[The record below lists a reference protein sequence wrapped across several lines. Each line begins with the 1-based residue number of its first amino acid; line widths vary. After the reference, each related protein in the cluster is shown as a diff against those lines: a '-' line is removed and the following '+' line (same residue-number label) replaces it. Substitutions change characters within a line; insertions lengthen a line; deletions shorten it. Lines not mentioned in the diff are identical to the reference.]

1 MPHLSVFA
9 TREALMQAASDRLV
23 KALERGMKARGH
35 ACAALSGGGTPEP
48 AYALLAH
55 AKLDWR
61 RVTFAL
67 VDERFVHP
75 KDDASNEK
83 MLRRALAPALDAG
96 ATLLPMFSTDGA
108 PDEVAARAD
117 NLYSPLHI
125 DVALM
130 GMGGDAHTASWFPG
144 HAREAFES
152 ARTVIAVHAPQAAG
166 SADRLTLTKHAL
178 ARADEVLLLLHGE
191 DKRARLDAALAEPL
205 EAAPVV
211 ALFDDPEKQP
221 EVLWAA

>member
-9 TREALMQAASDRLV
+9 TREALMQAASDRLA
-23 KALERGMKARGH
+23 KALQRGIEARGY

-48 AYALLAH
+48 AYALLAQ
-55 AKLDWR
+55 AELDWR
-61 RVTFAL
+61 KVAFAL
-67 VDERFVHP
+67 VDERFAHP

-96 ATLLPMFSTDGA
+96 ATLLPMFSTDGSPA
-108 PDEVAARAD
+108 EVAARAD
-117 NLYSPLHI
+117 AMYAPLHI

-152 ARTVIAVHAPQAAG
+152 AHSVIAVHAPQAAG
-166 SADRLTLTKHAL
+166 KPDRITLTKRAL
-178 ARADEVLLLLHGE
+178 SRADEVLLLIHGE
-191 DKRARLDAALAEPL
+191 DKRARLDAALAEAA
-205 EAAPVV
+205 EAAPVA

>member
-23 KALERGMKARGH
+23 RALERGMKARGY

-48 AYALLAH
+48 AYALLAQ

-61 RVTFAL
+61 KVTFAL

-96 ATLLPMFSTDGA
+96 ATLLPMFSTDGSPA
-108 PDEVAARAD
+108 EVAARAD
-117 NLYSPLHI
+117 AMYAPLHI

-130 GMGGDAHTASWFPG
+130 GMGGDAHAASWFPG

-152 ARTVIAVHAPQAAG
+152 TRTIIAVHAPQAAG
-166 SADRLTLTKHAL
+166 KPDRITLTKRAI
-178 ARADEVLLLLHGE
+178 ARADEVLLLIHGE
-191 DKRARLDAALAEPL
+191 DKRARLDAALAEPP
-205 EAAPVV
+205 EAAPVA

-221 EVLWAA
+221 EVLWTA

>member
-9 TREALMQAASDRLV
+9 TREALMQGASDRLAR
-23 KALERGMKARGH
+23 ALARGMKARGH

-48 AYALLAH
+48 AYALLAQ

-61 RVTFAL
+61 KVTFAL

-83 MLRRALAPALDAG
+83 MVRRALAPALDAG
-96 ATLLPMFSTDGA
+96 ATLLPMFSTDGTPA
-108 PDEVAARAD
+108 EVAARAD
-117 NLYSPLHI
+117 AMYSPLHI

-130 GMGGDAHTASWFPG
+130 GMGGDAHTASWFPKLS
-144 HAREAFES
+144 REAFES
-152 ARTVIAVHAPQAAG
+152 TRAVIAVHAPQAAG
-166 SADRLTLTKHAL
+166 RADRLTLTKHAL
-178 ARADEVLLLLHGE
+178 ARADEVLLLIHGE
-191 DKRARLDAALAEPL
+191 DKRARLDAALAEG
-205 EAAPVV
+205 AADAPVA
-211 ALFDDPEKQP
+211 ALFEDPEMQP

>member
-9 TREALMQAASDRLV
+9 TREALMQAASDRLAR
-23 KALERGMKARGH
+23 ALQRGLNTRHH
-35 ACAALSGGGTPEP
+35 ACAALSGGATPEP
-48 AYALLAH
+48 AYALLAQ
-55 AKLDWR
+55 AKLDWP

-67 VDERFVHP
+67 VDERFVHA

-83 MLRRALAPALDAG
+83 MLRRALAPALEAG
-96 ATLLPMFSTDGA
+96 AKLMPMFSTDGA
-108 PDEVAARAD
+108 PAEVAARAD

-144 HAREAFES
+144 HARAAFES
-152 ARTVIAVHAPQAAG
+152 ERTVIAVHAPLAAG
-166 SADRLTLTKHAL
+166 SADRLTLTKHAVR
-178 ARADEVLLLLHGE
+178 RADEVLVLIHGE
-191 DKRARLDAALAEPL
+191 EKRARLDAALAEGAD
-205 EAAPVV
+205 AAPIA
-211 ALFDDPEKQP
+211 ALFEDPEKQP

>member
-9 TREALMQAASDRLV
+9 TREALMQAASDRLAR
-23 KALERGMKARGH
+23 ALERGMKARGH

-48 AYALLAH
+48 AYALLAQ

-96 ATLLPMFSTDGA
+96 ATLLPMFSTDGSPA
-108 PDEVAARAD
+108 EIAARAD
-117 NLYSPLHI
+117 AMYAPLHI

-130 GMGGDAHTASWFPG
+130 GMGGDAHSASWFPG

-152 ARTVIAVHAPQAAG
+152 TRTVVAVHAPQAAG
-166 SADRLTLTKHAL
+166 RADRITLTKRAI
-178 ARADEVLLLLHGE
+178 ARADEVLLLIYGE
-191 DKRARLDAALAEPL
+191 DKRARLDTALAEGAD
-205 EAAPVV
+205 AAPVA
-211 ALFDDPEKQP
+211 ALFDNPEKQP

>member
-9 TREALMQAASDRLV
+9 TREALMQAAADRLV
-23 KALERGMKARGH
+23 RALQRGIAARGH

-48 AYALLAH
+48 AYSLLAQ
-55 AKLDWR
+55 ARLDWR
-61 RVTFAL
+61 KVTFAL

-83 MLRRALAPALDAG
+83 MLRRALAPALDAK
-96 ATLLPMFSTDGA
+96 ATLLPMFSTDGTPTEA
-108 PDEVAARAD
+108 AARAD
-117 NLYSPLHI
+117 VLYWPLHI

-144 HAREAFES
+144 CAREPLES
-152 ARTVIAVHAPQAAG
+152 ARAVVAVHAPQAAG
-166 SADRLTLTKHAL
+166 SPDRLTLTRSAL
-178 ARADEVLLLLHGE
+178 ARADEVLLLIHGE
-191 DKRARLDAALAEPL
+191 DKRARLDAALGEPP
-205 EAAPVV
+205 EAAPVA

-221 EVLWAA
+221 EVLWTA